1 MSEGLTKAQKK
12 NLRKRQN
19 KKKQQQDAAGDGN
32 QTKVVEENIPMKEPV
47 TILKEKLA
55 DAKTAGDHKLAA
67 KLRQDIWVLLDVN
80 SGIKPSLENAEI
92 DESLK
97 RVVKET
103 AQQTAPAD
111 KVMTESTTTSTSL
124 TVHKDI
130 KKINKK
136 LEQIAN
142 LKKKQDNGEKL
153 ESSQLEKISKE
164 ASLRE
169 ELGETEELINEMNL
183 TR

>member
-1 MSEGLTKAQKK
+1 MGTSRCQL
-12 NLRKRQN
+12 
-19 KKKQQQDAAGDGN
+19 
-32 QTKVVEENIPMKEPV
+32 
-47 TILKEKLA
+47 
-55 DAKTAGDHKLAA
+55 
-67 KLRQDIWVLLDVN
+67 W
-80 SGIKPSLENAEI
+80 PSLENAEI

-169 ELGETEELINEMNL
+169 ELRETEELINEMNL